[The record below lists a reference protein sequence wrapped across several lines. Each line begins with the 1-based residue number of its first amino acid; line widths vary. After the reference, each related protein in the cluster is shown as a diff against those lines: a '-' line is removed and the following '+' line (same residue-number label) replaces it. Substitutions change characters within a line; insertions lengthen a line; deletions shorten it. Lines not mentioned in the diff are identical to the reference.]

1 MKDGAAPRNNT
12 KDLLR
17 PQAVDALG
25 NECRGNEEVSKT
37 QTHNFTW
44 KLIGTYIRGILLTR
58 CPGMLY
64 AMNDQ
69 PFDHFASYITA
80 PTTIRCMVNDLI

>member
-17 PQAVDALG
+17 PQAVDALD

-37 QTHNFTW
+37 QTHNFLAQRKKWAT
-44 KLIGTYIRGILLTR
+44 
-58 CPGMLY
+58 
-64 AMNDQ
+64 
-69 PFDHFASYITA
+69 ITLA
-80 PTTIRCMVNDLI
+80 AERSRAHAAHA